1 MFRILIADDHDIVR
15 RGVRDILVAQP
26 GWEVCGEAADGREAV
41 EIGLREKPDIAILD
55 VSLPLLNG
63 IGVTRQLR
71 QALPKL
77 EVLLFTMHDDE
88 ETVSGGLAA
97 GARGYLRKTDFDQHL
112 VAAVSALGAHR
123 PYFSSAISEL
133 VLNAALHERSRPR
146 LESFHRSRA
155 RGRPTDRRR
164 ALEQRHCPAP
174 QHQRQNR
181 REPQGLGH
189 AQGRCAYSGGIRPL
203 LDQEQA
209 DPALI
214 WSCVGDAGPPE
225 FT

>member
-71 QALPKL
+71 QALPKI

-97 GARGYLRKTDFDQHL
+97 GARGYLRKTDSDQHL

-146 LESFHRSRA
+146 LESFTGRELEVAQLIAEGHSNKGIARRLNISVKTVESHRASAMRKA
-155 RGRPTDRRR
+155 GVRTAAEFVRFSIK
-164 ALEQRHCPAP
+164 
-174 QHQRQNR
+174 NK
-181 REPQGLGH
+181 
-189 AQGRCAYSGGIRPL
+189 
-203 LDQEQA
+203 
-209 DPALI
+209 LI
-214 WSCVGDAGPPE
+214 QP
-225 FT
+225 

>member
-15 RGVRDILVAQP
+15 RGVRDILAAQP

-71 QALPKL
+71 QALPKI
-77 EVLLFTMHDDE
+77 EILLFTMHDDE

-97 GARGYLRKTDFDQHL
+97 GARGYLRKTDSDQHL

-146 LESFHRSRA
+146 LESFTGRELEVAQLIAEGHSNKGIARRLNISVKTVESHRASAMRKA
-155 RGRPTDRRR
+155 GVRTAAEFVRFSIK
-164 ALEQRHCPAP
+164 
-174 QHQRQNR
+174 NK
-181 REPQGLGH
+181 
-189 AQGRCAYSGGIRPL
+189 
-203 LDQEQA
+203 
-209 DPALI
+209 LI
-214 WSCVGDAGPPE
+214 QP
-225 FT
+225 